1 MNKDS
6 IEFSLSTWTWSGFK
20 LSWLKSYTRTRSYHF
35 QALFALNPIYFYSH
49 YWLTLNQW
57 SSQSLVTF
65 IHSQALGLRGLCSQ
79 LGTAVKYGT
88 EQVRMGRSW
97 VGLLWNKGIWQQN
110 REQPWPQLVCC
121 ASICCC
127 VCGCIFQ
134 KDWIVVRSFRE
145 EWYRLIGVRIGQGEG
160 VDDFNLRT
168 KELGCNY

>member
-49 YWLTLNQW
+49 HWLTLNRW
-57 SSQSLVTF
+57 SSQSLVTS

-88 EQVRMGRSW
+88 EQVRMGWSW
-97 VGLLWNKGIWQQN
+97 VELLRNRGI
-110 REQPWPQLVCC
+110 L
-121 ASICCC
+121 
-127 VCGCIFQ
+127 
-134 KDWIVVRSFRE
+134 
-145 EWYRLIGVRIGQGEG
+145 LG
-160 VDDFNLRT
+160 VDSTVEDRLKLMDRIRKLVWYST
-168 KELGCNY
+168 EVDLLQPTSTYTTR